1 MKRQLSLLIILVA
14 VLAAVG
20 LAPQVQA
27 APLGAPTQF
36 LSPLKPGHYSFK
48 YKGLTA
54 NAYFG
59 ENLDEC
65 TFRDVYVFA
74 GQNIAKSGP
83 GKPSSSQ
90 SVNVGVYEYNYCTGE
105 MLKAAF
111 GYAPLDGNGFQMDK
125 KLNGAHVTAAVPAT
139 DEVSGAS
146 FTLNVDLAWTGV
158 GEVFKNRSQYQYQ
171 SKGCR
176 YSSRFSGSYRQ
187 ATAAGVINDGSVNYA
202 NSLAFGDLQS
212 ANSGEMTVGCGL

>member
-27 APLGAPTQF
+27 APWASTQF
-36 LSPLKPGHYSFK
+36 LSPLNPGHYSFK

-54 NAYFG
+54 DAYFG

-65 TFRDVYVFA
+65 SYRDVYVLA
-74 GQNIAKSGP
+74 GQNISKSGP
-83 GKPSSSQ
+83 GKPSSGQ
-90 SVNVGVYEYNYCTGE
+90 GVNVGIYEYNYCTGE
-105 MLKAAF
+105 MLKAVF
-111 GYAPLDGNGFQMDK
+111 GYAPVDGNSFQIDK
-125 KLNGAHVTAAVPAT
+125 KLNGAHVVVAVPVT
-139 DEVSGAS
+139 DAVTGAS
-146 FTLNVDLAWTGV
+146 LTLNVDLTWIGV
-158 GEVFKNRSQYQYQ
+158 GEVSKNRSQYQYQ
-171 SKGCR
+171 TKGCR

-187 ATAAGVINDGSVNYA
+187 ATAAGTISDGSVNYA

-212 ANSGEMTVGCGL
+212 ASSGEMTVGCGL